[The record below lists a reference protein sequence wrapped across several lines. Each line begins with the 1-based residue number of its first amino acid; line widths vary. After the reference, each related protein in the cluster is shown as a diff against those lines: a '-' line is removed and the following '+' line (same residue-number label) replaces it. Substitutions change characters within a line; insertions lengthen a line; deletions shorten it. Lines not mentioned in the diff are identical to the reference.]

1 MNPHLN
7 QAFDKDYRI
16 KRNFY
21 AWKIKDPPANC
32 VKPFP
37 ISVIHSIT
45 YISKRLPETAHLLH
59 GIANMIIIALFF
71 LLCLGEYTNG
81 KSDTTT
87 FTIGN
92 VQMFISD
99 RRLDLVNR
107 SDAGLYQSWS
117 VYTTF
122 TTQNNGV
129 DNEVVCMGLSGHHYI
144 CVVKA
149 IKRRVCCLQSHNA
162 TLSTPLAR
170 VYTDVGNCTAGVTP
184 HLTTKTLHEAVTW
197 MGAYLGSPPSE
208 VSTRYLCAA
217 GAMDML
223 VAKVDPDIIQILV
236 RWRSDEIF

>member
-1 MNPHLN
+1 ML
-7 QAFDKDYRI
+7 
-16 KRNFY
+16 
-21 AWKIKDPPANC
+21 
-32 VKPFP
+32 
-37 ISVIHSIT
+37 
-45 YISKRLPETAHLLH
+45 
-59 GIANMIIIALFF
+59 
-71 LLCLGEYTNG
+71 
-81 KSDTTT
+81 
-87 FTIGN
+87 IG
-92 VQMFISD
+92 D
-99 RRLDLVNR
+99 RRLDLVN
-107 SDAGLYQSWS
+107 SSEAELDQAWS
-117 VYTTF
+117 ASLTF
-122 TTQNNGV
+122 TTHKNGV
-129 DNEVVCMGLSGHHYI
+129 DNKVVYMGLSGHHYI